1 MNTMP
6 AIFPIY
12 VRYLTLSELSFLIS
26 ELLTEMMQFVYD
38 LIHHSIHNALTL
50 FKTEGEADP

>member
-38 LIHHSIHNALTL
+38 LIHHSIHNSLSL

>member
-12 VRYLTLSELSFLIS
+12 VRYLTLSELSLLIS
-26 ELLTEMMQFVYD
+26 ELHTEMMLFVYD
-38 LIHHSIHNALTL
+38 LIHHSIHNSLGH